1 MKTVLALLVGAV
13 TLSSCIG
20 SFGLTNKLL
29 DWNKGLS
36 NKFVNELVF
45 ILISPAYA
53 VCGLADLL
61 VLNTVEFWTDSKVIA
76 HVGETK
82 EVMGQDGRMY
92 AVKTLKNGYEIT
104 DPNGEKSYLVYNKKE
119 KSWNYKDN
127 GALKELFRFNDD
139 GTISYE
145 EDTVLV
151 IPGVP
156 KEFHHTDKNTLKMI
170 AAPRPNPMMVE
181 EGLCNR
187 NPK

>member
-1 MKTVLALLVGAV
+1 MRKTAMKTVLALLVGAV

-104 DPNGEKSYLVYNKKE
+104 DPNSEKSYLVYNKKE

-139 GTISYE
+139 GTIRA
-145 EDTVLV
+145 
-151 IPGVP
+151 
-156 KEFHHTDKNTLKMI
+156 TLPDGKKMDVMQDQAGLYQLR
-170 AAPRPNPMMVE
+170 AAVHESVYFAAR
-181 EGLCNR
+181 
-187 NPK
+187 

>member
-119 KSWNYKDN
+119 K

-139 GTISYE
+139 GTIRA
-145 EDTVLV
+145 
-151 IPGVP
+151 
-156 KEFHHTDKNTLKMI
+156 TLPDGKKMDVTQDQAGLYQLR
-170 AAPRPNPMMVE
+170 AAVHESVYFAAR
-181 EGLCNR
+181 
-187 NPK
+187 

>member
-1 MKTVLALLVGAV
+1 MRKTAMKTVLALLVGAV

-119 KSWNYKDN
+119 KSWN
-127 GALKELFRFNDD
+127 D
-139 GTISYE
+139 GTIRA
-145 EDTVLV
+145 
-151 IPGVP
+151 
-156 KEFHHTDKNTLKMI
+156 TLPDGKKMDVTQDQAGLYQLR
-170 AAPRPNPMMVE
+170 AAVHESVYFAAR
-181 EGLCNR
+181 
-187 NPK
+187 

>member
-76 HVGETK
+76 HVGDK
-82 EVMGQDGRMY
+82 GSDGSGRQDVCR
-92 AVKTLKNGYEIT
+92 
-104 DPNGEKSYLVYNKKE
+104 
-119 KSWNYKDN
+119 
-127 GALKELFRFNDD
+127 
-139 GTISYE
+139 
-145 EDTVLV
+145 EDAQERL
-151 IPGVP
+151 
-156 KEFHHTDKNTLKMI
+156 
-170 AAPRPNPMMVE
+170 
-181 EGLCNR
+181 
-187 NPK
+187 

>member
-1 MKTVLALLVGAV
+1 M
-13 TLSSCIG
+13 
-20 SFGLTNKLL
+20 
-29 DWNKGLS
+29 S

-127 GALKELFRFNDD
+127 GALK
-139 GTISYE
+139 
-145 EDTVLV
+145 
-151 IPGVP
+151 
-156 KEFHHTDKNTLKMI
+156 
-170 AAPRPNPMMVE
+170 
-181 EGLCNR
+181 
-187 NPK
+187 

>member
-139 GTISYE
+139 GTIR
-145 EDTVLV
+145 T
-151 IPGVP
+151 
-156 KEFHHTDKNTLKMI
+156 TLPDGKKMDVTQDQAGLYQLR
-170 AAPRPNPMMVE
+170 AAVHESVYFAAR
-181 EGLCNR
+181 
-187 NPK
+187 

>member
-76 HVGETK
+76 HVGRDE
-82 EVMGQDGRMY
+82 GSDGSGRQDVCR
-92 AVKTLKNGYEIT
+92 
-104 DPNGEKSYLVYNKKE
+104 
-119 KSWNYKDN
+119 
-127 GALKELFRFNDD
+127 
-139 GTISYE
+139 
-145 EDTVLV
+145 EDAQERL
-151 IPGVP
+151 
-156 KEFHHTDKNTLKMI
+156 
-170 AAPRPNPMMVE
+170 
-181 EGLCNR
+181 
-187 NPK
+187 

>member
-1 MKTVLALLVGAV
+1 MRKTAMKTVLALLVGAV

-104 DPNGEKSYLVYNKKE
+104 DPNGEKSRRTRPVSTSFAQPYTRVSISQQDSTGSSDKRPHI
-119 KSWNYKDN
+119 
-127 GALKELFRFNDD
+127 GLKQGR
-139 GTISYE
+139 
-145 EDTVLV
+145 
-151 IPGVP
+151 
-156 KEFHHTDKNTLKMI
+156 TDSSRAREQKRK
-170 AAPRPNPMMVE
+170 
-181 EGLCNR
+181 
-187 NPK
+187 

>member
-1 MKTVLALLVGAV
+1 MRKTAMKTVLALLVGAV

-29 DWNKGLS
+29 AWNKGLS

-53 VCGLADLL
+53 VCSLADLL

-104 DPNGEKSYLVYNKKE
+104 DPTARSPTWYITRRRR
-119 KSWNYKDN
+119 
-127 GALKELFRFNDD
+127 A
-139 GTISYE
+139 GT
-145 EDTVLV
+145 TR
-151 IPGVP
+151 
-156 KEFHHTDKNTLKMI
+156 TM
-170 AAPRPNPMMVE
+170 AP
-181 EGLCNR
+181 
-187 NPK
+187 